1 MRDMAPPKPP
11 TSIGSN
17 RRGRREMHSSYR
29 VYNRAVSCIGHDV
42 HLAASLRGTSRAS
55 SVDSRIDADVKTYIE
70 HRKGSIYFRGSR
82 RFVRRSQRTR
92 QDIGDASAANR
103 RDGPRRRARG
113 DSLAP
118 RARRR
123 LSRVPCPELAT
134 SSATDWP
141 PGLRKAV
148 VAAHVR
154 RAKKRPLAHMDV
166 CPSIVTLLLAAATWP
181 LPGCGTRPRY
191 RRARLSP
198 PVRGTAAQ
206 RSRSAWPPP

>member
-55 SVDSRIDADVKTYIE
+55 SVDSRIDADVKTYIGQ
-70 HRKGSIYFRGSR
+70 KGFRLFSR
-82 RFVRRSQRTR
+82 FSPVRSQ
-92 QDIGDASAANR
+92 IAAHATGYRRRLARR
-103 RDGPRRRARG
+103 RDGPRRARG

-154 RAKKRPLAHMDV
+154 RAKCSRLCVSNKFSHFRQK
-166 CPSIVTLLLAAATWP
+166 AAINRK
-181 LPGCGTRPRY
+181 LI
-191 RRARLSP
+191 
-198 PVRGTAAQ
+198 
-206 RSRSAWPPP
+206 